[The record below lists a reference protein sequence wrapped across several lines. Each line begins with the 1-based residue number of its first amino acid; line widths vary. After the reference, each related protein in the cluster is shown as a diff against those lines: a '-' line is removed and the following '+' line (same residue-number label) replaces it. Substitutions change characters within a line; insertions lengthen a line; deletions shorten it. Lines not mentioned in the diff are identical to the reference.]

1 MEIKVSERRT
11 SFLEQLEINDV
22 YQLVNYLPKKYT
34 DLRED
39 KLDITKHN
47 KKATLLVKIASE
59 VLFKRI
65 KTRLSKIEF
74 EGLIDGEYY
83 SIIIFN
89 RDYLKNLL
97 VENRVIKIIGK
108 VDYYKKNIIVSEIF
122 FDYNNLIDYHY
133 KLPSGFKDKEFNNL
147 V

>member
-1 MEIKVSERRT
+1 MEIKVSERRKAYLDL
-11 SFLEQLEINDV
+11 LELNSV
-22 YQLVNYLPKKYT
+22 YDLIDYLPKRYT
-34 DLRED
+34 DLSED

-65 KTRLSKIEF
+65 KTHLSKIEF

-97 VENRVIKIIGK
+97 VENRMIKIIGK
-108 VDYYKKNIIVSEIF
+108 EHNR
-122 FDYNNLIDYHY
+122 
-133 KLPSGFKDKEFNNL
+133 
-147 V
+147 